1 MDDDT
6 ASPLQPD
13 GRDELSEWT
22 AMLQAVGESE
32 GHFEELGS
40 GHGALFSEEE
50 RRLLVTFERGKDIR
64 ARRIDQ
70 LPLAATLADE
80 TGWSRLT
87 VITEKDDWFRSSGIF
102 GYFDRLI
109 DEDFFEDFDR
119 VVFYG
124 AGMGGYAAAAFSVA
138 APGATVVALNPQ
150 ATLDPRVSEWDPRFR
165 AHRRLNF
172 TDRYGYGPDMVD
184 AAGRAF
190 ILYDPLSLYDA
201 MHSALYT
208 APHVSRLRCPLMG
221 EWIEEDLLN
230 TGILHDVIDAACEGK
245 LDEMVFHRLFRARRN
260 YPPYLRRLLKR
271 LDQAE
276 RPYLSALLCHN
287 VTKRLKGPR
296 FRTRLAQLTEEF
308 RREGRSLPW
317 PDDPGDEG

>member
-1 MDDDT
+1 MQADP
-6 ASPLQPD
+6 ASPLRAD
-13 GRDELSEWT
+13 GSDDLREWT
-22 AMLQAVGESE
+22 AMLQAVGETE
-32 GHFEELGS
+32 GHFEDLGD
-40 GHGALFSEEE
+40 GHLALFSEEE
-50 RRLLVTFERGKDIR
+50 PRLLVTFERGPDIR

-87 VITEKDDWFRSSGIF
+87 LIAENDDWFRAPGLYA
-102 GYFDRLI
+102 YFDRLI

-150 ATLDPRVSEWDPRFR
+150 ATLDPRVTEWDPRFR
-165 AHRRLNF
+165 AHRRLSF
-172 TDRYGYGPDMVD
+172 TDRYGYAPDMIE
-184 AAGRAF
+184 AADRAF
-190 ILYDPLSLYDA
+190 ILYDPFSLYDA
-201 MHSALYT
+201 IHSALFT
-208 APHVSRLRCPLMG
+208 APNVSRLRCPLMG
-221 EWIEEDLLN
+221 ATIEDDLLN

-245 LDEMVFHRLFRARRN
+245 LDDMVFHRLFRARRN

-276 RPYLSALLCHN
+276 RPYLAALLCHN
-287 VTKRLKGPR
+287 VAHRLKGPR
-296 FRTRLAQLTEEF
+296 FRARLKQLVEDL
-308 RREGRSLPW
+308 RREGRPLPW
-317 PDDPGDEG
+317 PVSEDDG

>member
-6 ASPLQPD
+6 ASPQRAQ
-13 GRDELSEWT
+13 GRDDLSEWT
-22 AMLQAVGESE
+22 AMLQAVGEAE
-32 GHFEELGS
+32 GHFEDLGD
-40 GHGALFSEEE
+40 GHAALFSEDEP
-50 RRLLVTFERGKDIR
+50 RLLVTFERGADIR

-87 VITEKDDWFRSSGIF
+87 LITDDDDWFRAEGVYA
-102 GYFDRLI
+102 YFDRLI

-150 ATLDPRVSEWDPRFR
+150 ATLDPRVTEWDPRFR
-165 AHRRLNF
+165 TYRRLNF
-172 TDRYGYGPDMVD
+172 TDRYGYAPDMVE
-184 AAGRAF
+184 AAGDAYV
-190 ILYDPLSLYDA
+190 LYDPTSLYDA
-201 MHSALYT
+201 MHSALFT
-208 APHVSRLRCPLMG
+208 APHVHRLRCPLFG
-221 EWIEEDLLN
+221 NTIEDDLLN

-245 LDEMVFHRLFRARRN
+245 LDEMVFHRLFRARRT

-271 LDQAE
+271 LDQSE
-276 RPYLSALLCHN
+276 RPFLAALLCHN
-287 VTKRLKGPR
+287 VANRLKGPR
-296 FRTRLAQLTEEF
+296 FRARLVQLIEEF
-308 RREGRSLPW
+308 RREGRPLPW
-317 PDDPGDEG
+317 PDPGDEG